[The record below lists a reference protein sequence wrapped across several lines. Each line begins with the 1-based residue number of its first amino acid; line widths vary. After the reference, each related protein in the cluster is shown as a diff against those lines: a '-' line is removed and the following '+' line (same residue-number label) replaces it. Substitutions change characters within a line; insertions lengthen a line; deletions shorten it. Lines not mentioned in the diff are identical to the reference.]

1 MEEIK
6 KFWNRLDGVFIV
18 RKRELFLGGAL
29 CAMTGLSLG
38 LLLSPRKTVV
48 IEAEPEKVEKKKH
61 HLIGKH

>member
-6 KFWNRLDGVFIV
+6 KFWNSLDGVFIV

-38 LLLSPRKTVV
+38 LLLSPRKWRRKST
-48 IEAEPEKVEKKKH
+48 I
-61 HLIGKH
+61 

>member
-6 KFWNRLDGVFIV
+6 KFWNSLDGVFIV
-18 RKRELFLGGAL
+18 RKRELFLGAL